1 MPFFGVIDGEFTCPN
16 CQGQMFQFECAFAA
30 YRARGVVR
38 SLIHRFKYDRQYFL
52 RHVLAGWLIEGIEST
67 RIAESPFDAIVPV
80 PLHPLRQRNRE
91 FNQAEVLSV
100 LASRHCGKPVLRCLR
115 RIRNTETQTHFDRAE
130 RMENLRNAFETR
142 KSCTLKGMRLLM
154 IDDVLT
160 TGTTLNECSRVLRE
174 AGAISVR
181 AALVARG

>member
-1 MPFFGVIDGEFTCPN
+1 MCPN
-16 CQGQMFQFECAFAA
+16 CEGRTFHFECAFAA

-38 SLIHRFKYDRQYFL
+38 SLIHRFKYDRQYYL
-52 RHVLAGWLIEGIEST
+52 RHVLAGWLTEAMESPE
-67 RIAESPFDAIVPV
+67 IAGAPFDAIVPV
-80 PLHPLRQRNRE
+80 PLHPVRKRYRE

-100 LASRHCGKPVLRCLR
+100 LASKHCGKPVVHCLR
-115 RIRNTETQTHFDRAE
+115 RIRNTETQTHFDRKE
-130 RMENLRNAFETR
+130 RMENLRNAFELR
-142 KSCTLKGMRLLM
+142 KTCNVQEMRLLL

-160 TGTTLNECSRVLRE
+160 TGATLNECSRVLRE